1 MTEIKVGL
9 PSHSTE
15 VDTTSSWDN
24 GANERRVKSPST
36 RAYYRRIYGWLDN
49 DADETRKSSYRFIHH
64 MISADGTPGAANF
77 RALAAGIAAL
87 NGSRRGTVLDDAGR
101 NAVHRHLA
109 AHYED
114 AGRQAPPL
122 LGKSEMDDIFNSMEV
137 KSEDITLG
145 SQVVVTIGGEEI
157 FGTVV
162 ESEEGNLFIR
172 EWTLEEDSWLPTD
185 EISDFSSELVQAKE
199 FIYIGDF
206 PDDDDDDYEDEE
218 EDTDN
223 MATIKLEDIEMT
235 EQDFEILVKS
245 IAKLVIA
252 EIGVKVDPVEAVD
265 QPVAEDEVAESV
277 EETVAVVEGE
287 EDAAEAED
295 AEEAKSDQI
304 EEVKSDNVEE
314 SAEVSEEAPAEE
326 ATEEEAH
333 GCGEGCGCEKADV
346 AGEKAIALTY
356 EDLKE
361 FSDLIKML

>member
-1 MTEIKVGL
+1 MTELKVGL

-24 GANERRVKSPST
+24 GMNERRVESPST
-36 RAYYRRIYGWLDN
+36 RAYYRRIYAWLDN

-64 MISADGTPGAANF
+64 MVNADGTPGAANF

-137 KSEDITLG
+137 KSEDIILG

-162 ESEEGNLFIR
+162 ENEEGKFFIR
-172 EWTLEEDSWLPTD
+172 EWALEEDSWLPTD
-185 EISDFSSELVQAKE
+185 EISDFSSDLVQAKE

-252 EIGVKVDPVEAVD
+252 EIGVKVDPVEAAD
-265 QPVAEDEVAESV
+265 EAPAEDEVVEA
-277 EETVAVVEGE
+277 EETSVV
-287 EDAAEAED
+287 AEAEE
-295 AEEAKSDQI
+295 AEEAKSDEI
-304 EEVKSDNVEE
+304 EEVKSENVEE
-314 SAEVSEEAPAEE
+314 SAESTEEAPVEEVVAEEAPA
-326 ATEEEAH
+326 EEAH
-333 GCGEGCGCEKADV
+333 GCGEGCNCEKAD
-346 AGEKAIALTY
+346 AEGEKKAALTY